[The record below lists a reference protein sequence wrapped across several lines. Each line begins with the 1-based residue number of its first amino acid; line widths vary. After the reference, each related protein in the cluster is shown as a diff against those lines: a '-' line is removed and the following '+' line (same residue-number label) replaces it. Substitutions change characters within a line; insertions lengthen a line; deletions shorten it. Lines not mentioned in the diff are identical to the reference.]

1 MQQVFC
7 IMQMNADEAAK
18 AIKDVK
24 SENIL
29 VVLHATDSR
38 VTVKRAAKSQAEEL
52 LLDDKAI
59 LTNDQA
65 KTENLPAESQ
75 EVSETPEPAE
85 HQEAAETPAEG

>member
-1 MQQVFC
+1 MWLYAFVLIAF
-7 IMQMNADEAAK
+7 EG
-18 AIKDVK
+18 IKDVK

-85 HQEAAETPAEG
+85 HPEAAETPAEG

>member
-1 MQQVFC
+1 M
-7 IMQMNADEAAK
+7 
-18 AIKDVK
+18 K

-65 KTENLPAESQ
+65 KAESLPAESQ
-75 EVSETPEPAE
+75 GVSETPEPAE
-85 HQEAAETPAEG
+85 NQEAAETPAEG